1 MAGDATPLM
10 VSAEFALAHTIDPI
24 ISVQQVVIPATRIL
38 TREGLPAA
46 FSGDKYRSMVVES
59 YYAEDGELLFRKEI
73 EEADDD
79 V

>member
-24 ISVQQVVIPATRIL
+24 ISVEQVVIPATRIL

-46 FSGDKYRSMVVES
+46 FSGDKYRSIVVES
-59 YYAEDGELLFRKEI
+59 YYDSNGVLLSRKEI
-73 EEADDD
+73 EEVDDD
-79 V
+79 A